1 MKRLLLAIAIM
12 MASVVAASAQT
23 HSKENF
29 ELQPGLK
36 YRDIKNVYHYQ
47 AYQKQDFDKHDPA
60 WSGVASFFIP
70 GLGQMIN
77 GEIGRGFAWLGGH
90 VALAIVSSYAGV
102 ISLMGVIVD
111 SPGLA
116 YGSLSVA
123 TVSFCSLVALDVCS
137 IVDAVRIAKVK
148 NMYEYDL
155 MKSYMTDTPVDI
167 SLYPSISRIPT
178 ATGTQ
183 STAGFTLALNF

>member
-12 MASVVAASAQT
+12 IAAVVGASAQT

-47 AYQKQDFDKHDPA
+47 DYQKQVWDKHDPA

-70 GLGQMIN
+70 GLGQMVN
-77 GEIGRGFAWLGGH
+77 GEVGRGFAWLGGG
-90 VALAIVSSYAGV
+90 VALALVSSYAGV
-102 ISLMGVIVD
+102 ISLLGVIAD
-111 SPGLA
+111 APGLTYA
-116 YGSLSVA
+116 SLTVS

-137 IVDAVRIAKVK
+137 IIDAMRIAKVK

-155 MKSYMTDTPVDI
+155 MQSYLTDAAVDI
-167 SLYPSISRIPT
+167 NLYPSISRIPT